1 MISTAMGSTS
11 SVHRGGHRVHSL
23 RWRRL
28 LLYRG
33 MRPGATRRSRLLR
46 NARQHGPTSH
56 SFDSRNRRR
65 CRTRRPTVQLVHE
78 LVPVAHVARGAVV
91 RSSQSR
97 YLSVLFL
104 VFRSKPYSQIPS
116 TAVAVNSAAG
126 WLIPEAS
133 TICCLLFARKN
144 LRIDR
149 PASSRSEI
157 SGGGGRARA
166 WQPAAPQHAG
176 TAAAANSSATAHI
189 ERGFVSCCPR
199 VRSRTCVYGGCCEH
213 AGASSFCLLL
223 VVESGVI
230 ESSAAAAASS
240 QQHHASHT
248 CSQGVLDARS
258 C

>member
-1 MISTAMGSTS
+1 
-11 SVHRGGHRVHSL
+11 
-23 RWRRL
+23 
-28 LLYRG
+28 

-149 PASSRSEI
+149 PASRSEI
-157 SGGGGRARA
+157 SGGGGRAPGSR
-166 WQPAAPQHAG
+166 PPRSTPVPRRRP
-176 TAAAANSSATAHI
+176 TAAQQHTLKEASCHAARAS
-189 ERGFVSCCPR
+189 GPGP
-199 VRSRTCVYGGCCEH
+199 VYM
-213 AGASSFCLLL
+213 
-223 VVESGVI
+223 V
-230 ESSAAAAASS
+230 AAASTLEPA
-240 QQHHASHT
+240 ASV
-248 CSQGVLDARS
+248 CCWWLRVV
-258 C
+258 